1 MMEEQQQQPEHRNIW
16 LQEGEAVPQAVKLG
30 QGVKEE
36 GQKGP
41 EQIRCHLNIVWEVG
55 EWP

>member
-1 MMEEQQQQPEHRNIW
+1 MMEEQQQQPEHRSIW
-16 LQEGEAVPQAVKLG
+16 LQEGEAVSQTVELG

-36 GQKGP
+36 GQEEP
-41 EQIRCHLNIVWEVG
+41 EQIWCHLNIVWEVR